1 MIDFAN
7 SWVFLLLP
15 LPWLIRKILS
25 KREFNLH
32 GGLRV
37 PFFKHLQQINTEL
50 SADKKTK
57 RLMFAA
63 LIWTLLVVALAGPQW
78 LGTPMDL
85 QRSGRD
91 ILLAI
96 DLSGSMEIPDMELNG
111 HSVDRLQ
118 IVKYVA
124 NQFIHQREGDRIGL
138 ILFGTR
144 AYLQVPLTFDLK
156 TVQNMLDD
164 ASIGLP
170 GPQTA
175 IGDAIGLAVKH
186 LKDVKQNSKVII
198 LLTDGVSNAGQ
209 VTPLDAA
216 KMANQLGIRIYTI
229 GLGSNQ
235 MLLPGMFGPQV
246 VNPSYD
252 LDEKTLQKI
261 AELTHGMYFRAT
273 NGQDLMTVYKQLDK
287 LEPRA
292 GEKEIFRPK
301 TPLYPWPL
309 GLALILSVCMTL
321 PYLNQTFLLSKREE
335 QNVVAMD
342 QNSRARSI

>member
-7 SWVFLLLP
+7 SWLFLLLP
-15 LPWLIRKILS
+15 LPWLIRKLLPKITV
-25 KREFNLH
+25 NIA

-37 PFFKHLQQINTEL
+37 PFFQQLIQINT
-50 SADKKTK
+50 ATTTQQTRKK
-57 RLMFAA
+57 LFMAA
-63 LIWTLLVVALAGPQW
+63 VIWFLLVLAVAGPEW
-78 LGTPMDL
+78 LGVPIDL

-91 ILLAI
+91 LLLAI

-111 HSVDRLQ
+111 RSVDRLQ
-118 IVKYVA
+118 LVKFVA

-156 TVQNMLDD
+156 TVETILDD
-164 ASIGLP
+164 ATIGLP

-175 IGDAIGLAVKH
+175 IGDAVGLAVKH
-186 LKDVKQNSKVII
+186 LKQVDKNSKVII
-198 LLTDGVSNAGQ
+198 LLTDGVNNAGQ
-209 VTPLDAA
+209 VTPIDAA
-216 KMANQLGIRIYTI
+216 KIAAQLGIRIYTI

-235 MLLPGMFGPQV
+235 MLLPGLFGPQV
-246 VNPSYD
+246 INPSND
-252 LDEKTLQKI
+252 LDEKTLQQMAQI
-261 AELTHGMYFRAT
+261 THGMYFRAT
-273 NGQDLMTVYKQLDK
+273 NGQDLMTVYRQLDK

-309 GLALILSVCMTL
+309 ALALMLSIFMVL
-321 PYLNQTFLLSKREE
+321 PYVRNNITSYPKT
-335 QNVVAMD
+335 
-342 QNSRARSI
+342 